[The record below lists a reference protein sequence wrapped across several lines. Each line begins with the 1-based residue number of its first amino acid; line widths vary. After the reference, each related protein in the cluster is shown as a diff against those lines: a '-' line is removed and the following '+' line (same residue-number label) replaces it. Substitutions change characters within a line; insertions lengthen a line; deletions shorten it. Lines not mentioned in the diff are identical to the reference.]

1 MLKPRRT
8 HSKVLPTSL
17 LFILISGVLSSMTA
31 CSTNHHANGKLIQN
45 VSGDFRV
52 GGFLGTS
59 YIVKIKDSVLS
70 YRTHRHGVTSEW
82 QKQTL
87 TAEDTVKLENK
98 LIELDVVNW
107 DKQYR
112 NPI

>member
-17 LFILISGVLSSMTA
+17 LFILISGVLSSMTG

-52 GGFLGTS
+52 GGFGLS
-59 YIVKIKDSVLS
+59 YFVKIKDNVLS
-70 YRTHRHGVTSEW
+70 YRTFKGGVTNEW
-82 QKQTL
+82 
-87 TAEDTVKLENK
+87 
-98 LIELDVVNW
+98 
-107 DKQYR
+107 
-112 NPI
+112 